1 MGDAPGTGVILNLG
15 QGKSRRCGL
24 SVSLRLGAKS
34 RNDPKY
40 ANMLLAGLVLFAVA
54 DFAYH
59 SYLLEY
65 APEAVKLRCAHEPID
80 FVKYQYSR
88 CIARN
93 WHD

>member
-1 MGDAPGTGVILNLG
+1 LDRVS
-15 QGKSRRCGL
+15 QGAADSAYL
-24 SVSLRLGAKS
+24 
-34 RNDPKY
+34 Y
-40 ANMLLAGLVLFAVA
+40 ALALKAGMIRNMLLAGLVLFAVA